1 MATVLTEPIPYLG
14 KDAFGFNVLVGAG
27 HCFAWQGIHSP
38 GFTDLGVRCAG
49 NLQLSLV
56 CFYASQPFYGQ
67 IDIDNVKCD
76 IGGIDAYNTA

>member
-1 MATVLTEPIPYLG
+1 VFYTGQKDIMRKMATVLTEPIPYLG

-49 NLQLSLV
+49 NLQLSFGMFL
-56 CFYASQPFYGQ
+56 C
-67 IDIDNVKCD
+67 
-76 IGGIDAYNTA
+76 